1 QKPRQPHLLRVPL
14 APRRQVLLSP
24 AQPLQLALDDSF
36 CLGCL
41 RFLRRPPE
49 MLYPSLAFHLRQEF
63 LPKLFIPTPLG
74 FHPLFPLPPPG
85 RAVSGDPAFPQD
97 TIHPQPFGPSLG
109 LLEVIRITA
118 PPKIPQPLL
127 RFEQFGS
134 HRI

>member
-24 AQPLQLALDDSF
+24 AQPLQLALDHSF

-49 MLYPSLAFHLRQEF
+49 MLRPSRACHLRQEF
-63 LPKLFIPTPLG
+63 LPKLLIPKIPASLEPLEFRFIPTPLG

-85 RAVSGDPAFPQD
+85 SAVSGDPAFPQD

-109 LLEVIRITA
+109 LLE
-118 PPKIPQPLL
+118 
-127 RFEQFGS
+127 
-134 HRI
+134 